1 MTSITEIV
9 EKLLLEKPFLLE
21 TLQLDLLNL
30 GALAGQLQPEVE
42 RELNKKVRKETI
54 AMSIRRY
61 KEKAH
66 NNPIQKVEIDHSSE
80 LTLKTNLTLYILKR
94 SPSLLAKI
102 NSFYNYLNLDEG
114 DLFTVVH
121 GTKNMSVLTNNRL
134 EEVFE
139 RLIKGETIV
148 DKNQKVGAI
157 FLFIPAPY
165 IEIPGFFYI
174 ITREIAMANI
184 NLLGI
189 ANILSEVLLILNEEH
204 ASKVLNLLYNMIDR

>member
-1 MTSITEIV
+1 MTSITESV

-21 TLQLDLLNL
+21 TLQKDLLNL

-42 RELNKKVRKETI
+42 RELKKKVRKETI

-61 KEKAH
+61 KERSQS
-66 NNPIQKVEIDHSSE
+66 NPIQKVEIDKNSE
-80 LTLKTNLTLYILKR
+80 LSSRTNLSLYIVKR
-94 SPSLLAKI
+94 STSLLAKI

-114 DLFTVVH
+114 DLFTVIH

-134 EEVFE
+134 EDVFE
-139 RLIKGETIV
+139 RLLKGETIV
-148 DKNQKVGAI
+148 DKNQKIGAI
-157 FLFIPAPY
+157 YLLIPPQY
-165 IEIPGFFYI
+165 IKIPGFFYI

-204 ASKVLNLLYNMIDR
+204 VPKVLDLLYNMIGR